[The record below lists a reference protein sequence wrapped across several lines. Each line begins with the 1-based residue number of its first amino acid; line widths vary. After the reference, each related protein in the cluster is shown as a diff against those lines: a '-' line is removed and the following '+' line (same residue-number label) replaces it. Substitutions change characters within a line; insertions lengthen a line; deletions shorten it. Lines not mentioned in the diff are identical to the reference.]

1 MKSCRTEPCGFL
13 GYNKRMRIGQS
24 LTIGIRLLLALN
36 VVLAF
41 LVVMASGLA
50 RADVIVLANRAGM
63 PLSARFHPDAGAVQ
77 QVSVPAGAVMPLFV
91 DGPANLQFATP
102 GMPKKYQLAAN
113 CAYYFGRAGNGVTD
127 LQKIGLGED
136 ESTMKGRKL
145 PGSVNAPPAVVTV
158 KILVDEEEPGRQALW
173 EQRLR
178 RRVAAASAI
187 LEQTCRVQLKVVA
200 VGTWN
205 SDNRTTDFTASLN
218 EFEREVK
225 PYPARVAIGFTSQFP
240 IIRGRTH
247 MAGTR
252 GPLHSHIFAR
262 EGSPQISEAEKLE
275 FLVHELGHYMGASH
289 SPERDSVM
297 RPVLG
302 DNRAGSAN
310 FRIQFDPVNTLI
322 MSLVG
327 EELRRRD
334 IKKFDDLTTDT
345 KRRLRQIY
353 SQLLQAIPDDPAGAR
368 YLAMTAERAS
378 SSPLATGTRQVL
390 QAIVRAAISNAALPP
405 PPATSPNQETR
416 RSGDELT
423 ELYVRAAALA
433 ASSLKEEVGP
443 KAFLLALGIGLGDSN
458 VLRALPN
465 MANLIDAAEPPS
477 EKMRRIVVLGQ
488 PTMLGRGDLGQHFV
502 LSAFLTATAGMQSAE
517 AAGLAKEVVDA
528 QGPSGFSFT
537 DIAADRAGIRFADGV
552 LKKRLPL
559 ATLSKNFVV
568 KDYVPS
574 VEGLPEGLPAK
585 TFTTDFGSKA
595 DPRFQKQIRE
605 IDERIMRLPAY
616 RPLVTVP

>member
-50 RADVIVLANRAGM
+50 RADVIVLVNRAGM

-187 LEQTCRVQLKVVA
+187 LEQACRVQLKVVA

>member
-187 LEQTCRVQLKVVA
+187 LEQACRVQLKVVA